1 MRIAH
6 ISSTFPPYRGGT
18 GTVCYHNA
26 LEVAR
31 LGHEVHV
38 FTANYGVIKST
49 DTDAD
54 PPGVTVHRLRSL
66 VRVGNAPLLPGLL
79 RVGRFDVLHLHYP
92 FIFGAELISFRS
104 LIGRIPTVITYHQD
118 VILGGVTGRGI
129 LIHEALF
136 GKAMLRRA
144 RRLLFTSMDYARAS
158 RVKSLVEKMGSA
170 EGTDRVGEMPN
181 GVDPTLFNPQI
192 DAGFLRD
199 RYGLN
204 STDLVTLFVGGLD
217 KAHYFKG
224 VPVLLQAMTRIPDP
238 QAKLLIVGDG
248 DLRPTFQ
255 TQVIE
260 LGLSGRVIF
269 CGRVPQDE
277 LPAHYAL
284 SDLLVLPSVTMGE
297 AFGIVLL
304 EAMACAKPAIA
315 TNLPGVRTVV
325 IDGENGLIVPPN
337 DVEKLADAL
346 RSLLSDPERR
356 RRMGENGRAK
366 VEARYSWERIG
377 RALVEV
383 YEAVGGGR

>member
-31 LGHEVHV
+31 LGHEVYV
-38 FTANYGVIKST
+38 FTANYGKGKP
-49 DTDAD
+49 DADAD
-54 PPGVTVHRLRSL
+54 PPGVTVHRLRS
-66 VRVGNAPLLPGLL
+66 VFRVGNAPLMPGLL
-79 RVGRFDVLHLHYP
+79 GVSRKRFDVLHLHYP
-92 FIFGAELISFRS
+92 FIFGAELTSFRS

-118 VILGGVTGRGI
+118 VILGGVMGKGI
-129 LIHEALF
+129 LVHEALF
-136 GKAMLRRA
+136 GKAMLNHA
-144 RRLLFTSMDYARAS
+144 NRLLFTSMDYARAS
-158 RVKSLVEKMGSA
+158 RVKSLVEKMG
-170 EGTDRVGEMPN
+170 ERVSEMPN
-181 GVDPTLFNPQI
+181 GVDPQAFNPQI
-192 DAGFLRD
+192 DATFLRD

-204 STDLVTLFVGGLD
+204 PSDLVTLFVGGLD

-224 VPVLLQAMTRIPDP
+224 VPVLLDAMTRIPDP
-238 QAKLLIVGDG
+238 QVKLLIVGDG

-255 TQVIE
+255 NRVIE

-269 CGRVPQDE
+269 CGRVPQEE
-277 LPAHYAL
+277 LPAHYAA
-284 SDLLVLPSVTMGE
+284 SDVLVLPSVTMGE

-325 IDGENGLIVPPN
+325 VDGENGLIVPPN
-337 DVEKLADAL
+337 DADKLADAL
-346 RSLLSDPERR
+346 RDLLSNPERR

-366 VEARYSWERIG
+366 VEARYAWERIG
-377 RALVEV
+377 KALVEV
-383 YEAVGGGR
+383 YQAVVNG